1 MMEKLAEIKD
11 GTVFKSGVTDRC
23 NLFLGYKK
31 EDRSTDYELEKRR
44 YLMKKLKFDSYDGVC
59 FLNGLVFF
67 APVALLVRTQAGV
80 SEHVFFLLQALL
92 SGVIF
97 LGEIPTGFITDKIGY
112 RKSLIL
118 AQVLLLGARSLLLA
132 AFVSRS
138 LALFVVEAVVEGI
151 AACFTSGTGSA
162 YLYNLYGENGY
173 LVKTAHAENFGI
185 AGFIISTVAY
195 AGIYKISGMEG
206 LLITTVVMDII
217 AVVCSFFLRS
227 ESSKTII
234 ADRKEVQI
242 LAVFKNKKAF
252 LFVISLAI
260 FSIAWL
266 LINFFYVVKLEN
278 CGLPVEWMSLIILSY
293 SAVQMLAEPILGKL
307 SDGKNGKSSRE
318 KLPAVTAATA
328 GVAFLLF
335 GVVKFRA
342 AVLLLMLILPLLL
355 NLPEYLLMDLE
366 NQFVDEAECG
376 SQRAATLSVLNMGVN
391 LVEILTLSASAFL
404 TKIGIQWCFVFVGCF
419 LMAIALL
426 FARIQK

>member
-1 MMEKLAEIKD
+1 
-11 GTVFKSGVTDRC
+11 
-23 NLFLGYKK
+23 
-31 EDRSTDYELEKRR
+31 
-44 YLMKKLKFDSYDGVC
+44 MKKLKFDSYDGVC

-80 SEHVFFLLQALL
+80 SEHIFFLLQALL

-162 YLYNLYGENGY
+162 YLYDLYGENGY
-173 LVKTAHAENFGI
+173 LVKTAHAENFGT

-227 ESSKTII
+227 ESSKTVI

-266 LINFFYVVKLEN
+266 LINFFYVEKLEN

-307 SDGKNGKSSRE
+307 SDGKNGKSGRG
-318 KLPAVTAATA
+318 KLPAVTAAAA
-328 GVAFLLF
+328 GVAFLFF

-355 NLPEYLLMDLE
+355 NLPEYLLMNLE

>member
-1 MMEKLAEIKD
+1 
-11 GTVFKSGVTDRC
+11 
-23 NLFLGYKK
+23 
-31 EDRSTDYELEKRR
+31 
-44 YLMKKLKFDSYDGVC
+44 MKKLKFDSYDGVC

-80 SEHVFFLLQALL
+80 SEHIFFLLQALL

-138 LALFVVEAVVEGI
+138 LVLFVVEAVVEGI

-162 YLYNLYGENGY
+162 YLYALYGENGY
-173 LVKTAHAENFGI
+173 LAKTAHAGNFGT

-242 LAVFKNKKAF
+242 LAIFKNKKAF

-266 LINFFYVVKLEN
+266 LINFFYVEKLEN

-307 SDGKNGKSSRE
+307 SDGKNGKSGRG
-318 KLPAVTAATA
+318 KLPAVTAAAA
-328 GVAFLLF
+328 GVAFLFF

-342 AVLLLMLILPLLL
+342 AVLLLMLMLPLLL
-355 NLPEYLLMDLE
+355 NLPEYLLMNLE

>member
-1 MMEKLAEIKD
+1 
-11 GTVFKSGVTDRC
+11 
-23 NLFLGYKK
+23 
-31 EDRSTDYELEKRR
+31 
-44 YLMKKLKFDSYDGVC
+44 MKKLKFDSYDGVC

-80 SEHVFFLLQALL
+80 SEHIFFLLQALL

-112 RKSLIL
+112 RKSLIW
-118 AQVLLLGARSLLLA
+118 AQVLLFGARSLLLA

-162 YLYNLYGENGY
+162 YLYALYGENGY
-173 LVKTAHAENFGI
+173 LAKTAHAGNFGT

-206 LLITTVVMDII
+206 LLIITVVANAT
-217 AVVCSFFLRS
+217 AVACSFFLRS
-227 ESSKTII
+227 ESSKTVI

-266 LINFFYVVKLEN
+266 LINFFYVEKLEN

-307 SDGKNGKSSRE
+307 SVGKNGKSGRK
-318 KLPAVTAATA
+318 KLLAVTAVTA

-335 GVVKFRA
+335 GVIKFRA

-366 NQFVDEAECG
+366 NQFVDETECG

-391 LVEILTLSASAFL
+391 LVEILTLSTSAFL

-419 LMAIALL
+419 LMVIALL
-426 FARIQK
+426 FAGIKK

>member
-1 MMEKLAEIKD
+1 MAQFLNQ
-11 GTVFKSGVTDRC
+11 VTDRC
-23 NLFLGYKK
+23 NLFWGYKK

-80 SEHVFFLLQALL
+80 SEHIFFLLQALL

-138 LALFVVEAVVEGI
+138 LALFVVEAVVEGT
-151 AACFTSGTGSA
+151 ATCFTSGTGSA
-162 YLYNLYGENGY
+162 YLYDLYGENGY
-173 LVKTAHAENFGI
+173 LVKTAHAENFGT

-227 ESSKTII
+227 ESSKAVI

-242 LAVFKNKKAF
+242 LAIFKNKKAF

-266 LINFFYVVKLEN
+266 LINFFYVEKLEN

-318 KLPAVTAATA
+318 KLPAVTAAAA

-355 NLPEYLLMDLE
+355 NLPEYLLMNLE

-419 LMAIALL
+419 LMVIALL

>member
-1 MMEKLAEIKD
+1 
-11 GTVFKSGVTDRC
+11 
-23 NLFLGYKK
+23 
-31 EDRSTDYELEKRR
+31 
-44 YLMKKLKFDSYDGVC
+44 MKKLKFDSYDGVC

-138 LALFVVEAVVEGI
+138 LVLFVVEAVVEGI

-162 YLYNLYGENGY
+162 YLYALYGENGY
-173 LVKTAHAENFGI
+173 LAKTAHAGNFGT

-227 ESSKTII
+227 ESSKAVI

-242 LAVFKNKKAF
+242 LAIFKNKKAF

-278 CGLPVEWMSLIILSY
+278 CGLPVECMSLIILSY

-307 SDGKNGKSSRE
+307 SDGKNGKSGRK
-318 KLPAVTAATA
+318 KLPAVTAVTA

-335 GVVKFRA
+335 GVIKFRA

-366 NQFVDEAECG
+366 NQFVDETECG

-391 LVEILTLSASAFL
+391 LVEILTLSHVPAVQTVLSAVCLPQSFHDP
-404 TKIGIQWCFVFVGCF
+404 
-419 LMAIALL
+419 
-426 FARIQK
+426 

>member
-1 MMEKLAEIKD
+1 
-11 GTVFKSGVTDRC
+11 
-23 NLFLGYKK
+23 
-31 EDRSTDYELEKRR
+31 
-44 YLMKKLKFDSYDGVC
+44 MKKLKFDSYDGVC

-138 LALFVVEAVVEGI
+138 LALFVVEAVVEGT

-162 YLYNLYGENGY
+162 YLYDLYGENGY
-173 LVKTAHAENFGI
+173 LVKTAHAENFGT

-217 AVVCSFFLRS
+217 AVVCSFYLRS

-307 SDGKNGKSSRE
+307 SDGKNGKSGRG

-328 GVAFLLF
+328 GVTFLFF

-366 NQFVDEAECG
+366 NQFVDETECG
-376 SQRAATLSVLNMGVN
+376 GQRAATLSVLNMGVN

>member
-1 MMEKLAEIKD
+1 
-11 GTVFKSGVTDRC
+11 
-23 NLFLGYKK
+23 
-31 EDRSTDYELEKRR
+31 
-44 YLMKKLKFDSYDGVC
+44 MKKLKFDSYDGVC

-80 SEHVFFLLQALL
+80 SEHIFFLLQALL

-138 LALFVVEAVVEGI
+138 LVLFVVEAVVEGI

-162 YLYNLYGENGY
+162 YLYALYGENGY
-173 LVKTAHAENFGI
+173 LAKTAHAGNFGT

-206 LLITTVVMDII
+206 LLTTTVVTNII

-227 ESSKTII
+227 ESSKTVI

-266 LINFFYVVKLEN
+266 LINFFYVEKLEN
-278 CGLPVEWMSLIILSY
+278 CGLPVEWMSLIILIY
-293 SAVQMLAEPILGKL
+293 SAVQMLAEPILEKL
-307 SDGKNGKSSRE
+307 SVGKNGKSGRK
-318 KLPAVTAATA
+318 KLLAVTAVTA
-328 GVAFLLF
+328 GGAFLLF
-335 GVVKFRA
+335 GVIKFRA

-366 NQFVDEAECG
+366 NQFVDETECG

-419 LMAIALL
+419 LMVIALL
-426 FARIQK
+426 FVRIQK

>member
-1 MMEKLAEIKD
+1 
-11 GTVFKSGVTDRC
+11 
-23 NLFLGYKK
+23 
-31 EDRSTDYELEKRR
+31 
-44 YLMKKLKFDSYDGVC
+44 MKKLKFDSYDGVC

-80 SEHVFFLLQALL
+80 SEHIFFLLQALL

-112 RKSLIL
+112 RKSLIW
-118 AQVLLLGARSLLLA
+118 AQVLLFGARSLLLA

-162 YLYNLYGENGY
+162 YLYALYGENGY
-173 LVKTAHAENFGI
+173 LAKTAHAGNFGT

-206 LLITTVVMDII
+206 LLITTVVTNII

-227 ESSKTII
+227 ESSKTVI

-266 LINFFYVVKLEN
+266 LINFFYVEKLEN

-293 SAVQMLAEPILGKL
+293 SAVQMLAEPILEKL
-307 SDGKNGKSSRE
+307 SVGKNGKSGRK
-318 KLPAVTAATA
+318 KLLAVTAVTA

-335 GVVKFRA
+335 GVIKLRV

-366 NQFVDEAECG
+366 NQFVDETECG

-419 LMAIALL
+419 LMVIALL
-426 FARIQK
+426 FVRIQK

>member
-1 MMEKLAEIKD
+1 
-11 GTVFKSGVTDRC
+11 
-23 NLFLGYKK
+23 
-31 EDRSTDYELEKRR
+31 
-44 YLMKKLKFDSYDGVC
+44 MKKLKFDSYDGVC

-80 SEHVFFLLQALL
+80 SEHIFFLLQALL

-162 YLYNLYGENGY
+162 YLYALYGENGY
-173 LVKTAHAENFGI
+173 LAKTAHAGNFGT

-227 ESSKTII
+227 ESSKAVI

-242 LAVFKNKKAF
+242 LAIFKNKKAF

-278 CGLPVEWMSLIILSY
+278 CGLPVECMSLIILSY

-307 SDGKNGKSSRE
+307 SDGKNGKSGRK
-318 KLPAVTAATA
+318 KLPAVTAVTA

-335 GVVKFRA
+335 GVIKFRA

-366 NQFVDEAECG
+366 NQFVDETECG

-419 LMAIALL
+419 LMAIAHL

>member
-1 MMEKLAEIKD
+1 
-11 GTVFKSGVTDRC
+11 
-23 NLFLGYKK
+23 
-31 EDRSTDYELEKRR
+31 
-44 YLMKKLKFDSYDGVC
+44 MKKLKFDSYDGVC

-80 SEHVFFLLQALL
+80 SEHIFFLLQALL

-112 RKSLIL
+112 RKSLIW
-118 AQVLLLGARSLLLA
+118 AQVLLFGARSLLLA

-151 AACFTSGTGSA
+151 AACFASGTGSA
-162 YLYNLYGENGY
+162 YLYALYGENGY
-173 LVKTAHAENFGI
+173 LAKTAHAGNFGT

-227 ESSKTII
+227 ESSKAVI

-242 LAVFKNKKAF
+242 LAIFKNKKAF

-278 CGLPVEWMSLIILSY
+278 CGLPVECMSLIILSY

-307 SDGKNGKSSRE
+307 SDGKNGKSGR
-318 KLPAVTAATA
+318 KKMLAVTAVTA

-335 GVVKFRA
+335 GVIKFRA

-366 NQFVDEAECG
+366 NQFVDETECG

-404 TKIGIQWCFVFVGCF
+404 TKIGIQWCFVFVGGF

>member
-1 MMEKLAEIKD
+1 
-11 GTVFKSGVTDRC
+11 
-23 NLFLGYKK
+23 
-31 EDRSTDYELEKRR
+31 
-44 YLMKKLKFDSYDGVC
+44 MKKLKFDSYDGVC

-80 SEHVFFLLQALL
+80 SEHVFFILQALL

-138 LALFVVEAVVEGI
+138 LVLFVVEAVVEGI

-162 YLYNLYGENGY
+162 YLYALYGENGY
-173 LVKTAHAENFGI
+173 LAKTAHAGNFGT

-242 LAVFKNKKAF
+242 LAIFKNKKAF
-252 LFVISLAI
+252 LFVFSLAI

-266 LINFFYVVKLEN
+266 LINFFYVEKLEN

-293 SAVQMLAEPILGKL
+293 SAVQMLAEPILEKL
-307 SDGKNGKSSRE
+307 SVGKNGKSGRK
-318 KLPAVTAATA
+318 KLPAVTAVTA

-335 GVVKFRA
+335 GVIKFRA

-366 NQFVDEAECG
+366 NQFVDETECG
-376 SQRAATLSVLNMGVN
+376 GQRAATLSVLNMGVN

-419 LMAIALL
+419 LMVIALL
-426 FARIQK
+426 FVRIQK

>member
-1 MMEKLAEIKD
+1 
-11 GTVFKSGVTDRC
+11 
-23 NLFLGYKK
+23 
-31 EDRSTDYELEKRR
+31 
-44 YLMKKLKFDSYDGVC
+44 MKKLKFDSYDGVC

-80 SEHVFFLLQALL
+80 SEHIFFLLQALL

-112 RKSLIL
+112 RKSLIW
-118 AQVLLLGARSLLLA
+118 AQVLLFGARSLLLA

-162 YLYNLYGENGY
+162 YLYALYGENGY
-173 LVKTAHAENFGI
+173 LAKTAHAGNFGT

-206 LLITTVVMDII
+206 LLITTVVANAA
-217 AVVCSFFLRS
+217 AVACSFFLRS
-227 ESSKTII
+227 ESSKTVI

-266 LINFFYVVKLEN
+266 LINFFYVEKLEN
-278 CGLPVEWMSLIILSY
+278 CGLPVEWMSLIILIY
-293 SAVQMLAEPILGKL
+293 SAVQMLAEPILEKL
-307 SDGKNGKSSRE
+307 SVGKNGKSGRK
-318 KLPAVTAATA
+318 KLLAVTAVTA

-335 GVVKFRA
+335 GVIKLRA

-366 NQFVDEAECG
+366 NQFVDETECG

-404 TKIGIQWCFVFVGCF
+404 TKIGIQWCFMFVGCF
-419 LMAIALL
+419 LMVIALL
-426 FARIQK
+426 FVRIQK

>member
-1 MMEKLAEIKD
+1 
-11 GTVFKSGVTDRC
+11 
-23 NLFLGYKK
+23 
-31 EDRSTDYELEKRR
+31 
-44 YLMKKLKFDSYDGVC
+44 MKKLKFDSYDGVC

-138 LALFVVEAVVEGI
+138 LALFVVEAVVEGT

-162 YLYNLYGENGY
+162 YLYDLYGENGY
-173 LVKTAHAENFGI
+173 LVKTAHAENFGT

-206 LLITTVVMDII
+206 LLITTVVMNII

-227 ESSKTII
+227 ESSKTVI

-242 LAVFKNKKAF
+242 LAIFKNKKAF

-266 LINFFYVVKLEN
+266 LINFFYVEKLEN

-307 SDGKNGKSSRE
+307 SDGKNGKSGRK

-355 NLPEYLLMDLE
+355 NLPEYLLMNLE

>member
-1 MMEKLAEIKD
+1 
-11 GTVFKSGVTDRC
+11 
-23 NLFLGYKK
+23 
-31 EDRSTDYELEKRR
+31 
-44 YLMKKLKFDSYDGVC
+44 MKKLKFDSYDGVC

-80 SEHVFFLLQALL
+80 SEHVFFILQALL

-138 LALFVVEAVVEGI
+138 LVLFVVEAVVEGI

-162 YLYNLYGENGY
+162 YLYALYGENGY
-173 LVKTAHAENFGI
+173 LAKTAHAGNFGT

-234 ADRKEVQI
+234 ANRKEVQI

-293 SAVQMLAEPILGKL
+293 SAVQMLSEPILGKL
-307 SDGKNGKSSRE
+307 SDGKNGKSGRG
-318 KLPAVTAATA
+318 KLPAVTAAAA
-328 GVAFLLF
+328 GVAFLFF

-355 NLPEYLLMDLE
+355 NLPEYLLMNLE

-376 SQRAATLSVLNMGVN
+376 SQRAAMLSVLNMGVN

>member
-1 MMEKLAEIKD
+1 
-11 GTVFKSGVTDRC
+11 
-23 NLFLGYKK
+23 
-31 EDRSTDYELEKRR
+31 
-44 YLMKKLKFDSYDGVC
+44 MKKLKFDSYDGVC

-80 SEHVFFLLQALL
+80 SEHVFFILQALL

-138 LALFVVEAVVEGI
+138 LVLFVVEAVVEGI

-162 YLYNLYGENGY
+162 YLYALYGENGY
-173 LVKTAHAENFGI
+173 LAKTAHAGNFGT

-206 LLITTVVMDII
+206 LLITTVVMDVI

-266 LINFFYVVKLEN
+266 LINFFYVEKLEN
-278 CGLPVEWMSLIILSY
+278 CGLPVEWMSLIILIY

-307 SDGKNGKSSRE
+307 SDGKNGKSGRG

-355 NLPEYLLMDLE
+355 NLPEYLLMNLE

>member
-1 MMEKLAEIKD
+1 
-11 GTVFKSGVTDRC
+11 
-23 NLFLGYKK
+23 
-31 EDRSTDYELEKRR
+31 
-44 YLMKKLKFDSYDGVC
+44 MKKLKFDSYDGVC

-80 SEHVFFLLQALL
+80 SEHIFFLLQALL

-112 RKSLIL
+112 RKSLIW

-132 AFVSRS
+132 AFVSES
-138 LALFVVEAVVEGI
+138 LALFVVEAVVEG
-151 AACFTSGTGSA
+151 AATCFTSGTGSA
-162 YLYNLYGENGY
+162 YLYDLYGENGY
-173 LVKTAHAENFGI
+173 LAKTAHAGNFGT

-206 LLITTVVMDII
+206 LLITTVVANAT
-217 AVVCSFFLRS
+217 AVACSFFLRS
-227 ESSKTII
+227 ESSKTVI

-266 LINFFYVVKLEN
+266 LINFFYVEKLEN
-278 CGLPVEWMSLIILSY
+278 CGFPVEWMSLIILNY

-307 SDGKNGKSSRE
+307 SVGKNGKSGRE
-318 KLPAVTAATA
+318 KLLAVTAVTA

-335 GVVKFRA
+335 GVIKFRA
-342 AVLLLMLILPLLL
+342 AVLPLMLILPLLL

-366 NQFVDEAECG
+366 NQFVDETECG

-419 LMAIALL
+419 LMVIALL
-426 FARIQK
+426 FIRIQK

>member
-1 MMEKLAEIKD
+1 
-11 GTVFKSGVTDRC
+11 
-23 NLFLGYKK
+23 
-31 EDRSTDYELEKRR
+31 
-44 YLMKKLKFDSYDGVC
+44 MKKLKFDSYDGVC

-80 SEHVFFLLQALL
+80 SEHVFFILQALL

-112 RKSLIL
+112 RKSLIW
-118 AQVLLLGARSLLLA
+118 AQVLLFGARSLLLA

-162 YLYNLYGENGY
+162 YLYALYGENGY
-173 LVKTAHAENFGI
+173 LAKTAHAGNFGT

-217 AVVCSFFLRS
+217 AVVSSFFLRS

-266 LINFFYVVKLEN
+266 LINFFYVEKLEN
-278 CGLPVEWMSLIILSY
+278 CGLPVEWMSLIILIY

-307 SDGKNGKSSRE
+307 SDGKNGKSGRG

-335 GVVKFRA
+335 GVVKFRS

-355 NLPEYLLMDLE
+355 NLPEYLLMNLE

>member
-1 MMEKLAEIKD
+1 
-11 GTVFKSGVTDRC
+11 
-23 NLFLGYKK
+23 
-31 EDRSTDYELEKRR
+31 
-44 YLMKKLKFDSYDGVC
+44 MKKLKFDSYDGVC

-80 SEHVFFLLQALL
+80 SEHIFFLLQALL

-112 RKSLIL
+112 RKSLIW

-138 LALFVVEAVVEGI
+138 LVLFVVEAVVEGI

-162 YLYNLYGENGY
+162 YLYDLYGENGY
-173 LVKTAHAENFGI
+173 LVKTAHAENFGT

-217 AVVCSFFLRS
+217 AVVCSFYLRS

-355 NLPEYLLMDLE
+355 NLPKYLLMNLE

>member
-1 MMEKLAEIKD
+1 
-11 GTVFKSGVTDRC
+11 
-23 NLFLGYKK
+23 
-31 EDRSTDYELEKRR
+31 
-44 YLMKKLKFDSYDGVC
+44 MKKLKFDSYDGVC

-80 SEHVFFLLQALL
+80 SEHIFFLLQALL

-138 LALFVVEAVVEGI
+138 LALFVVEAVVEGT
-151 AACFTSGTGSA
+151 ATCFTSGTGSA
-162 YLYNLYGENGY
+162 YLYDLYGENGY
-173 LVKTAHAENFGI
+173 LVKTAHAENFGT

-242 LAVFKNKKAF
+242 LAIFKNKKAF

-266 LINFFYVVKLEN
+266 LINFFYVEKLEN

-307 SDGKNGKSSRE
+307 SDGKNGKSGRE
-318 KLPAVTAATA
+318 KLPTVTASIA

-376 SQRAATLSVLNMGVN
+376 SQRAAMLSVLNMGVN

>member
-1 MMEKLAEIKD
+1 
-11 GTVFKSGVTDRC
+11 
-23 NLFLGYKK
+23 
-31 EDRSTDYELEKRR
+31 
-44 YLMKKLKFDSYDGVC
+44 MKKLKFDSYDGVC

-80 SEHVFFLLQALL
+80 SEHIFFLLQALL

-112 RKSLIL
+112 RKSLIW
-118 AQVLLLGARSLLLA
+118 AQVLLFGARSLLLA

-151 AACFTSGTGSA
+151 AVCFTSGTGSA
-162 YLYNLYGENGY
+162 YLYDLYGENGY
-173 LVKTAHAENFGI
+173 LVKTAHAENFGT

-242 LAVFKNKKAF
+242 LAIFKNKKAF

-307 SDGKNGKSSRE
+307 SDGKNGKSGRE
-318 KLPAVTAATA
+318 KLPTVTASTA

>member
-1 MMEKLAEIKD
+1 
-11 GTVFKSGVTDRC
+11 
-23 NLFLGYKK
+23 
-31 EDRSTDYELEKRR
+31 
-44 YLMKKLKFDSYDGVC
+44 MKKLKFDSYDGVC

-80 SEHVFFLLQALL
+80 SEHIFFLLQALL

-162 YLYNLYGENGY
+162 YLYALYGENGY
-173 LVKTAHAENFGI
+173 LAKAAHAGNFGT

-227 ESSKTII
+227 ESSKAVI

-242 LAVFKNKKAF
+242 LAIFKNKKAF

-266 LINFFYVVKLEN
+266 LINFFYVEKLEN
-278 CGLPVEWMSLIILSY
+278 CDLPVEWMSLIILSY

-355 NLPEYLLMDLE
+355 NLPEYLLMNLE

>member
-1 MMEKLAEIKD
+1 
-11 GTVFKSGVTDRC
+11 
-23 NLFLGYKK
+23 
-31 EDRSTDYELEKRR
+31 
-44 YLMKKLKFDSYDGVC
+44 MKKLKFDSYDGVC

-80 SEHVFFLLQALL
+80 SEHVFFILQALL

-138 LALFVVEAVVEGI
+138 LVLFVVEAVVEGI
-151 AACFTSGTGSA
+151 AACFTSGTGSV
-162 YLYNLYGENGY
+162 YLYALYGENGY
-173 LVKTAHAENFGI
+173 LAKTAHAGNFGT

-206 LLITTVVMDII
+206 LLITTVVMDVI

-266 LINFFYVVKLEN
+266 LINFFYVEKLEN
-278 CGLPVEWMSLIILSY
+278 CGLPVEWMSLIILIY

-307 SDGKNGKSSRE
+307 SDGKNGKSGRG

-335 GVVKFRA
+335 GVVKFRS

-355 NLPEYLLMDLE
+355 NLPEYLLMNLE

>member
-1 MMEKLAEIKD
+1 
-11 GTVFKSGVTDRC
+11 
-23 NLFLGYKK
+23 
-31 EDRSTDYELEKRR
+31 
-44 YLMKKLKFDSYDGVC
+44 MKKLKFDSYDGVC

-80 SEHVFFLLQALL
+80 SEHVFFILQALL

-138 LALFVVEAVVEGI
+138 LVLFVVEAVVEGI
-151 AACFTSGTGSA
+151 AVCFTSGTGSA
-162 YLYNLYGENGY
+162 YLYALYGENGY
-173 LVKTAHAENFGI
+173 LAKTAHAGNFGT

-242 LAVFKNKKAF
+242 LAIFKNKKAF

-266 LINFFYVVKLEN
+266 LINFFYVEKLEN

-318 KLPAVTAATA
+318 KLPAVTAVTA
-328 GVAFLLF
+328 GVTFLLF

-376 SQRAATLSVLNMGVN
+376 SQRAAMLSVLNMGVN

>member
-1 MMEKLAEIKD
+1 
-11 GTVFKSGVTDRC
+11 
-23 NLFLGYKK
+23 
-31 EDRSTDYELEKRR
+31 
-44 YLMKKLKFDSYDGVC
+44 MKKLKFDSYDGVC

-67 APVALLVRTQAGV
+67 APVVLLVRTQAGV

-138 LALFVVEAVVEGI
+138 LVLFVVEAVVEGI

-162 YLYNLYGENGY
+162 YLYALYGENGY
-173 LVKTAHAENFGI
+173 LAKTAHAGNFGT

-206 LLITTVVMDII
+206 LLITTVVMDVI
-217 AVVCSFFLRS
+217 AVVCSFYLRS

-318 KLPAVTAATA
+318 KLPAVTATTA
-328 GVAFLLF
+328 GGAFLLF

-355 NLPEYLLMDLE
+355 NLPEYLLMNLE

>member
-1 MMEKLAEIKD
+1 
-11 GTVFKSGVTDRC
+11 
-23 NLFLGYKK
+23 
-31 EDRSTDYELEKRR
+31 
-44 YLMKKLKFDSYDGVC
+44 MKKLKFDSYDGVC

-80 SEHVFFLLQALL
+80 SEHIFFLLQALL

-118 AQVLLLGARSLLLA
+118 AQVLLFGARSLLLA

-138 LALFVVEAVVEGI
+138 LALFVVEAGVEGI

-162 YLYNLYGENGY
+162 YLYDLYGENGY
-173 LVKTAHAENFGI
+173 LVKTAHAENFGT

-227 ESSKTII
+227 ESSKTVI

-266 LINFFYVVKLEN
+266 LINFFYVEKLEN

-307 SDGKNGKSSRE
+307 SDGKNGKSGRE

-342 AVLLLMLILPLLL
+342 AVLFLMLILPLLL

>member
-1 MMEKLAEIKD
+1 
-11 GTVFKSGVTDRC
+11 
-23 NLFLGYKK
+23 
-31 EDRSTDYELEKRR
+31 
-44 YLMKKLKFDSYDGVC
+44 MKKLKFDSYDGVC

-138 LALFVVEAVVEGI
+138 LVLFVVEAVVEGI

-162 YLYNLYGENGY
+162 YLYALYGENGY
-173 LVKTAHAENFGI
+173 LAKTAHAGNFGT

-206 LLITTVVMDII
+206 LLITTVVMDVI
-217 AVVCSFFLRS
+217 AVVCSFYLRS

-293 SAVQMLAEPILGKL
+293 SAVQMLAEPILEKL
-307 SDGKNGKSSRE
+307 SVGKNGKSGRK
-318 KLPAVTAATA
+318 KLPAVTAVTA

-335 GVVKFRA
+335 GVIKFRA

-366 NQFVDEAECG
+366 NQFVDETECG
-376 SQRAATLSVLNMGVN
+376 GQRAATLSVLNMGVN

-419 LMAIALL
+419 LMVIALL
-426 FARIQK
+426 FVRIQK

>member
-1 MMEKLAEIKD
+1 M
-11 GTVFKSGVTDRC
+11 
-23 NLFLGYKK
+23 
-31 EDRSTDYELEKRR
+31 
-44 YLMKKLKFDSYDGVC
+44 
-59 FLNGLVFF
+59 
-67 APVALLVRTQAGV
+67 
-80 SEHVFFLLQALL
+80 
-92 SGVIF
+92 
-97 LGEIPTGFITDKIGY
+97 
-112 RKSLIL
+112 
-118 AQVLLLGARSLLLA
+118 
-132 AFVSRS
+132 
-138 LALFVVEAVVEGI
+138 
-151 AACFTSGTGSA
+151 
-162 YLYNLYGENGY
+162 
-173 LVKTAHAENFGI
+173 
-185 AGFIISTVAY
+185 
-195 AGIYKISGMEG
+195 
-206 LLITTVVMDII
+206 
-217 AVVCSFFLRS
+217 
-227 ESSKTII
+227 
-234 ADRKEVQI
+234 QI
-242 LAVFKNKKAF
+242 LAIFKNKKAF

-278 CGLPVEWMSLIILSY
+278 CGLPVERMSLIILSY

-307 SDGKNGKSSRE
+307 SDGKNGKSGRK

-355 NLPEYLLMDLE
+355 NLPEYLLMNLE

>member
-1 MMEKLAEIKD
+1 
-11 GTVFKSGVTDRC
+11 
-23 NLFLGYKK
+23 
-31 EDRSTDYELEKRR
+31 
-44 YLMKKLKFDSYDGVC
+44 MKKLKFDSYDGVC

-118 AQVLLLGARSLLLA
+118 AQVLLLGARSLLLV

-138 LALFVVEAVVEGI
+138 LALFVVEAVVEGT
-151 AACFTSGTGSA
+151 ATCFTSGTGSA
-162 YLYNLYGENGY
+162 YLYDLYGENGY
-173 LVKTAHAENFGI
+173 LVKTAHAENFGT

-217 AVVCSFFLRS
+217 AVVCSFYLRS

-242 LAVFKNKKAF
+242 LAIFKNKKAF

-293 SAVQMLAEPILGKL
+293 SAVQILAEPILGKL
-307 SDGKNGKSSRE
+307 SDGKNGKSGRG

-355 NLPEYLLMDLE
+355 NLPEYLLMNLE
-366 NQFVDEAECG
+366 NQFVDETECG

>member
-1 MMEKLAEIKD
+1 
-11 GTVFKSGVTDRC
+11 
-23 NLFLGYKK
+23 
-31 EDRSTDYELEKRR
+31 
-44 YLMKKLKFDSYDGVC
+44 MKKIKFDSYDGVC

-138 LALFVVEAVVEGI
+138 LVLFVVEAVVEGI

-162 YLYNLYGENGY
+162 YLYALYGENGY
-173 LVKTAHAENFGI
+173 LVKTAHAENFGT

-242 LAVFKNKKAF
+242 LAIFKNKKAF

-266 LINFFYVVKLEN
+266 LINFFYVVKFEN

-318 KLPAVTAATA
+318 KLPAVTAAAA

>member
-1 MMEKLAEIKD
+1 
-11 GTVFKSGVTDRC
+11 
-23 NLFLGYKK
+23 
-31 EDRSTDYELEKRR
+31 
-44 YLMKKLKFDSYDGVC
+44 MKKLKFDSYDGVC

-80 SEHVFFLLQALL
+80 SEHIFFLLQALL

-118 AQVLLLGARSLLLA
+118 AQVLLFGARSLLLA

-138 LALFVVEAVVEGI
+138 LALFVVEAVVEGT

-162 YLYNLYGENGY
+162 YLYDLYGENGY
-173 LVKTAHAENFGI
+173 LVKTAHAENFGT

-227 ESSKTII
+227 ESSKTVI

-266 LINFFYVVKLEN
+266 LFNFFYVEKLEN

-307 SDGKNGKSSRE
+307 SDGKNGKSGRG

-335 GVVKFRA
+335 GVVKFRS

>member
-1 MMEKLAEIKD
+1 
-11 GTVFKSGVTDRC
+11 
-23 NLFLGYKK
+23 
-31 EDRSTDYELEKRR
+31 
-44 YLMKKLKFDSYDGVC
+44 MKKLKFDSYDGVC

-80 SEHVFFLLQALL
+80 SEHIFFLLQALL

-112 RKSLIL
+112 RKSLIW
-118 AQVLLLGARSLLLA
+118 AQVLLFGARSLLLA

-162 YLYNLYGENGY
+162 YLYALYGENGY
-173 LVKTAHAENFGI
+173 LAKTAHAGNFGT

-206 LLITTVVMDII
+206 LLITTVVTNII

-227 ESSKTII
+227 ESSKTVI

-266 LINFFYVVKLEN
+266 LINFFYVEKLEN

-293 SAVQMLAEPILGKL
+293 SAVQMLAEPILEKL
-307 SDGKNGKSSRE
+307 SVGKNGKSGRK
-318 KLPAVTAATA
+318 KLPAVTAVTA

-335 GVVKFRA
+335 GVIKFRA

-355 NLPEYLLMDLE
+355 NLPEYLLMDME
-366 NQFVDEAECG
+366 NQFVDETECG

-404 TKIGIQWCFVFVGCF
+404 TKIEIQWCFVFVGCF
-419 LMAIALL
+419 LMVIALL

>member
-1 MMEKLAEIKD
+1 
-11 GTVFKSGVTDRC
+11 
-23 NLFLGYKK
+23 
-31 EDRSTDYELEKRR
+31 
-44 YLMKKLKFDSYDGVC
+44 MKKLKFDSYDGVC

-80 SEHVFFLLQALL
+80 SEHVFFILQALL

-138 LALFVVEAVVEGI
+138 LVLFVVEAVVEGI
-151 AACFTSGTGSA
+151 ATCFTSGTGSA
-162 YLYNLYGENGY
+162 YLYALYGENGY
-173 LVKTAHAENFGI
+173 LAKTAHAGNFGT

-206 LLITTVVMDII
+206 LLIITVVMDII

-227 ESSKTII
+227 ESSKAVI

-242 LAVFKNKKAF
+242 LAIFKNKKAF

-266 LINFFYVVKLEN
+266 LINFFYVEKLEN

-293 SAVQMLAEPILGKL
+293 SAVQMLAEPILEKL
-307 SDGKNGKSSRE
+307 PVGKNGKSGRK
-318 KLPAVTAATA
+318 KLPAVTAVTA

-335 GVVKFRA
+335 GVIKFRV

-366 NQFVDEAECG
+366 NQFVDETECG

-404 TKIGIQWCFVFVGCF
+404 TKIGIQWCFVFVGGF

>member
-1 MMEKLAEIKD
+1 
-11 GTVFKSGVTDRC
+11 
-23 NLFLGYKK
+23 
-31 EDRSTDYELEKRR
+31 
-44 YLMKKLKFDSYDGVC
+44 MKKLKFDSYDGVC

-80 SEHVFFLLQALL
+80 SEHIFFLLQALL

-112 RKSLIL
+112 RKSLIW
-118 AQVLLLGARSLLLA
+118 AQVLLFGARSLLLA

-162 YLYNLYGENGY
+162 YLYALYGENGY
-173 LVKTAHAENFGI
+173 LAKTAHAGNFGT

-206 LLITTVVMDII
+206 LLITTVVANAT
-217 AVVCSFFLRS
+217 AVACSFFLRS
-227 ESSKTII
+227 ESSKTVI

-266 LINFFYVVKLEN
+266 LINFFYVEKLEN
-278 CGLPVEWMSLIILSY
+278 CGLPVEWMSLIILIY

-307 SDGKNGKSSRE
+307 SDGKNGKSGRK
-318 KLPAVTAATA
+318 KLLAVTAVTA

-335 GVVKFRA
+335 GVIKFRA

-366 NQFVDEAECG
+366 NQFVDETECG

-419 LMAIALL
+419 LMVIALL
-426 FARIQK
+426 FVRIQK

>member
-1 MMEKLAEIKD
+1 
-11 GTVFKSGVTDRC
+11 
-23 NLFLGYKK
+23 
-31 EDRSTDYELEKRR
+31 
-44 YLMKKLKFDSYDGVC
+44 MKKLKFDSYDGVC

-80 SEHVFFLLQALL
+80 SEHIFFLLQALL

-118 AQVLLLGARSLLLA
+118 AQMLLLGARSLLLA

-162 YLYNLYGENGY
+162 YLYALYGENGY
-173 LVKTAHAENFGI
+173 LAKTAHAGNFGT

-278 CGLPVEWMSLIILSY
+278 CGLPVECMSLIILSY

-307 SDGKNGKSSRE
+307 SDGKNGKSGRK
-318 KLPAVTAATA
+318 KLPAVTAVTA

-335 GVVKFRA
+335 GVIKFRA

-366 NQFVDEAECG
+366 NQFVDETECG

-404 TKIGIQWCFVFVGCF
+404 TKIGIQWCFVFVGGF

>member
-1 MMEKLAEIKD
+1 
-11 GTVFKSGVTDRC
+11 
-23 NLFLGYKK
+23 
-31 EDRSTDYELEKRR
+31 
-44 YLMKKLKFDSYDGVC
+44 MKKLKFDSYDGVC

-138 LALFVVEAVVEGI
+138 LVLFVVEAVVEGI

-162 YLYNLYGENGY
+162 YLYALYGENGY
-173 LVKTAHAENFGI
+173 LAKTAHAGNFGT

-206 LLITTVVMDII
+206 LLITTVVMDVI
-217 AVVCSFFLRS
+217 AVVCSFYLRS

-293 SAVQMLAEPILGKL
+293 SAVQMLAEPILEKL
-307 SDGKNGKSSRE
+307 SVGKNGKSGRK
-318 KLPAVTAATA
+318 KLPAVTAVTA

-366 NQFVDEAECG
+366 NQFVDETECG
-376 SQRAATLSVLNMGVN
+376 GQRAATLSVLNMGVN

-419 LMAIALL
+419 LMVIALL
-426 FARIQK
+426 FVRIQK

>member
-1 MMEKLAEIKD
+1 
-11 GTVFKSGVTDRC
+11 
-23 NLFLGYKK
+23 
-31 EDRSTDYELEKRR
+31 
-44 YLMKKLKFDSYDGVC
+44 MKKIKFDSYDGVC

-80 SEHVFFLLQALL
+80 SEHIFFLLQALL

-162 YLYNLYGENGY
+162 YLYALYGENGY
-173 LVKTAHAENFGI
+173 LVKTAHAENFGT

-217 AVVCSFFLRS
+217 AVVCSFYLRS

-307 SDGKNGKSSRE
+307 SDGKNGKSGRE

-355 NLPEYLLMDLE
+355 NLPEYLLMNLE

-376 SQRAATLSVLNMGVN
+376 SQRAAMLSVLNMGVN

-419 LMAIALL
+419 LMVIALL

>member
-1 MMEKLAEIKD
+1 
-11 GTVFKSGVTDRC
+11 
-23 NLFLGYKK
+23 
-31 EDRSTDYELEKRR
+31 
-44 YLMKKLKFDSYDGVC
+44 MKKLKFDSYDGVC

-162 YLYNLYGENGY
+162 YLYALYGENGY
-173 LVKTAHAENFGI
+173 LAKTAHAGNFGT

-206 LLITTVVMDII
+206 LLITTVVMDVI
-217 AVVCSFFLRS
+217 AVVCSFYLRS
-227 ESSKTII
+227 ESSKTVI

-266 LINFFYVVKLEN
+266 LINFFYVEKIEN

-376 SQRAATLSVLNMGVN
+376 SQRAAMLSVLNMGVN